1 MTRLGILRS
10 MGRHGMGRLSAVL
23 LLAASLAGCDPISL
37 TMLGVGTGA
46 GVAHQMGGL
55 AYKTFAEPLPKV
67 KQATLAALN
76 RMAIKPGNAE
86 KTDIGQTIHAKA
98 ADRSIDI
105 ELESVTP
112 STTRIKVAVRRDGGF
127 VMDSATAV
135 EIIVQTEKMLG
146 GGVS

>member
-1 MTRLGILRS
+1 MTRSGNRRR
-10 MGRHGMGRLSAVL
+10 MGRQHMAQISVVL
-23 LLAASLAGCDPISL
+23 LLAGGLAGCDPLSL
-37 TMLGVGTGA
+37 TMLGVGAGA

-76 RMAIKPGNAE
+76 HMAIKPGNSE